1 MPSHEMN
8 RRDALRGLTAGIGA
22 ASAVWIDQLHA
33 LARQHPMSTMLAESA
48 QGAAWT
54 PRVLSAHQ
62 LATVGTLVELII
74 PATETPGAKALEV
87 DRYIDGVLA
96 LAEPAD
102 RDRFLSGLG
111 WLDARSQA
119 LFRKDFVSSSIREQT
134 DLLTRLSSSTAGQ
147 SEPPAGVEFFNGIK
161 TLTIAGYYTT
171 EVGLRQELGDDG
183 RMMLA
188 TFEGCTHKDHGA

>member
-171 EVGLRQELGDDG
+171 EAGLRQELGDDG
-183 RMMLA
+183 RMMLP
-188 TFEGCTHKDHGA
+188 TFEGCTHKEHGA